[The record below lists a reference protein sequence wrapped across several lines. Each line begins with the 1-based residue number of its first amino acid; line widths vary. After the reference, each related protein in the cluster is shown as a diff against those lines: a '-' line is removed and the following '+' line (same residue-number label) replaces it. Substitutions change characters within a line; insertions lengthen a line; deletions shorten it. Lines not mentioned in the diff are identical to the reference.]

1 MIEALFFYLFAG
13 IMLVSGLMVVVSR
26 NPVYSVLFLILAFFN
41 AAGLFV
47 LIGAEFLAMLL
58 VVVYVGAVAVLF
70 LFVVM
75 MLDINF
81 AEMRAGFQKY
91 LPLGLAVGGILVFEL
106 VAAVYGDAFDGV
118 TLPVA
123 TDISNTRALG
133 NVLYTKYIYLFQ
145 VAGLILLVA
154 MIGAISL
161 TMRRRVGVRRQ
172 VIAEQNMRRRDETV
186 EVVDVPVGAAART
199 ISTVVASKREG

>member
-1 MIEALFFYLFAG
+1 MIDALFFYLFAG
-13 IMLVSGLMVVVSR
+13 VMLTSGLMVVVSR

-41 AAGLFV
+41 AAGMFV

-91 LPLGLAVGGILVFEL
+91 LPLGLVVGGILVFEL
-106 VAAVYGDAFDGV
+106 VTVMYGDAFSN
-118 TLPVA
+118 TSLPV
-123 TDISNTRALG
+123 TSDIANTTQLG
-133 NVLYTKYIYLFQ
+133 GVLYTKYAFLFQ
-145 VAGLILLVA
+145 IAGLILLVA

-161 TMRRRVGVRRQ
+161 TMRKRVGVRRQ
-172 VIAEQNMRRRDETV
+172 SIADQINRRPE
-186 EVVDVPVGAAART
+186 DVMEIVTIPSGKAQSKPGAAAD
-199 ISTVVASKREG
+199 SVDHE